1 MTIKEAFEFGV
12 KELNTEEK
20 DIEITIFLEKITGI
34 DRKLFLLNEEK
45 EISDEE
51 FEVLKSFI
59 ERRKAGEPVQYIV
72 NKADFYGLEFFVK
85 KGVLIPRFDTE
96 NLVEKALSFIKDGD
110 RILDMCTG
118 SGCIALTLLYYK
130 KNISAVGC
138 DISDEALSI
147 AKENAERLNLKAD
160 FVKSDLFEKVE
171 GKFDVI
177 VSNPPYI
184 ETDVVITL
192 ENQVKDFEP
201 KNALDGGA
209 DGLNFYRIIAKEAK
223 NYLKEGGRIVFEIG
237 YNQGESVPEILKREG
252 YSKIIVSKDLC
263 GNDRVVSAVYGG

>member
-59 ERRKAGEPVQYIV
+59 ERRKKGEPVQYIV

-147 AKENAERLNLKAD
+147 AKENAERLNLMAD

-209 DGLNFYRIIAKEAK
+209 DGLKFYRIIAKEAK
-223 NYLKEGGRIVFEIG
+223 NYLKAGGRIVFEIG

>member
-20 DIEITIFLEKITGI
+20 DIEITIFLEKITEI

-223 NYLKEGGRIVFEIG
+223 NYLKAGGRIVFEIG
-237 YNQGESVPEILKREG
+237 YNQGENVPEILKREG

>member
-20 DIEITIFLEKITGI
+20 DIEITVFLEKITGI

-45 EISDEE
+45 EISDKE

-59 ERRKAGEPVQYIV
+59 ERRKKGEPVQYIV

-209 DGLNFYRIIAKEAK
+209 DGLNFYRIIAKQAK
-223 NYLKEGGRIVFEIG
+223 DYLKAGGRIVFEIG